1 MGIPFSISFIASKD
15 GGASYALSHLIYMCV
30 CVYYI
35 IYHMIY
41 FVGRRW
47 ISFALLN
54 ETLCFLRL

>member
-15 GGASYALSHLIYMCV
+15 GGEGMRSNTLFICV

-41 FVGRRW
+41 LVGRRW

-54 ETLCFLRL
+54 ETLCFLGL